1 MPFQNI
7 QAAAP
12 ENRDTLRLLT
22 NKVFEGLNDRRLAS
36 RLKKGMDAAAN
47 GNHNAVLYALNDGQQ
62 KVVNVKK
69 SVATKE
75 KKREPQRQL
84 FQQMG

>member
-1 MPFQNI
+1 
-7 QAAAP
+7 
-12 ENRDTLRLLT
+12 
-22 NKVFEGLNDRRLAS
+22 
-36 RLKKGMDAAAN
+36 MDAAAN

-69 SVATKE
+69 PLVTKE
-75 KKREPQRQL
+75 KKRGPQRQL

>member
-1 MPFQNI
+1 
-7 QAAAP
+7 
-12 ENRDTLRLLT
+12 
-22 NKVFEGLNDRRLAS
+22 
-36 RLKKGMDAAAN
+36 MDAAAN

-62 KVVNVKK
+62 KVVNVKSLLQNPQTALK
-69 SVATKE
+69 TKE

>member
-1 MPFQNI
+1 
-7 QAAAP
+7 
-12 ENRDTLRLLT
+12 
-22 NKVFEGLNDRRLAS
+22 
-36 RLKKGMDAAAN
+36 MDAAAN

-69 SVATKE
+69 PLATKE
-75 KKREPQRQL
+75 KKRKPQRQL